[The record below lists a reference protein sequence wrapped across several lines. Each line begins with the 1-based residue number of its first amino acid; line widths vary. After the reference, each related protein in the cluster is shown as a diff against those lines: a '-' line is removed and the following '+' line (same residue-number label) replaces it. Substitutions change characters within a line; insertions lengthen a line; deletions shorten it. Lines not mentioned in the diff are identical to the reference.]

1 MTLLLHT
8 SSPTVRVGL
17 LDGDQI
23 VARDEFPSDRTLA
36 SSLADRI
43 RKLLLLP
50 HPTSPS
56 HSAKTSR
63 DERLRGA
70 AGGGGFK
77 ALERIVVH
85 AGPGGFTGLRVGVT
99 TANALAY
106 ALTVPIT
113 GVTGPVASLDELLRH
128 TEAVA
133 PTAGKLVLPVYD
145 RAPRIGS

>member
-1 MTLLLHT
+1 MTLLFHT

-17 LDGDQI
+17 ADGDQI

-43 RKLLLLP
+43 RKL
-50 HPTSPS
+50 
-56 HSAKTSR
+56 
-63 DERLRGA
+63 RLRGA

-128 TEAVA
+128 AEAA
-133 PTAGKLVLPVYD
+133 PPTAGNLVLPVYD